1 MSIRFS
7 AIYHAFQSLDSNVVI
22 AIITVSGTILV
33 STLSLII
40 SRYFQ
45 QKRER
50 EAAHRDKKTEM
61 YDEYLKKLF
70 DLFHK
75 FRDEKYLGNLE
86 ELTLFLRDFQRKLVL
101 WANPDTIKSYAEW
114 HKELTT
120 PPQRVKVIIKMID
133 FFSSIRKDLG
143 HSNKGVKRE
152 QIARLFLRNPE
163 LAIREY
169 ERNPQITMEELSE
182 IEKRQ

>member
-1 MSIRFS
+1 MNSDV
-7 AIYHAFQSLDSNVVI
+7 LI
-22 AIITVSGTILV
+22 AVITVSGTILISV
-33 STLSLII
+33 IGLII

-45 QKRER
+45 QKREQKV
-50 EAAHRDKKTEM
+50 AHRDKKTEM

-114 HKELTT
+114 NKELTT
-120 PPQRVKVIIKMID
+120 PPQRVKAIIKMID
-133 FFSSIRKDLG
+133 FFLSIRKDLG
-143 HSNKGVKRE
+143 HSNKGVERE

-182 IEKRQ
+182 IEKKTITTQN

>member
-1 MSIRFS
+1 MNSDV
-7 AIYHAFQSLDSNVVI
+7 AIAVV
-22 AIITVSGTILV
+22 TVSGTILISV
-33 STLSLII
+33 LGLII

-45 QKRER
+45 QKREQDV
-50 EAAHRDKKTEM
+50 AHRDKKTEM
-61 YDEYLKKLF
+61 YDAYLKKLF
-70 DLFHK
+70 DLFAFGDKKHT
-75 FRDEKYLGNLE
+75 GNPE
-86 ELTLFLRDFQRKLVL
+86 ELTLFLRDFQRKLIL

-114 HKELTT
+114 YKELST
-120 PPQRVKVIIKMID
+120 PPQRVKAIIKIID
-133 FFSSIRKDLG
+133 FFLSIRKDLG

-182 IEKRQ
+182 IEKKTIATQN

>member
-1 MSIRFS
+1 MNSDV
-7 AIYHAFQSLDSNVVI
+7 LI
-22 AIITVSGTILV
+22 AVITVSGTILISV
-33 STLSLII
+33 IGLII

-45 QKRER
+45 QKREQKV
-50 EAAHRDKKTEM
+50 AHRDKKTEM

-114 HKELTT
+114 NKELTT
-120 PPQRVKVIIKMID
+120 PPQRVKAIIKMID
-133 FFSSIRKDLG
+133 FFL
-143 HSNKGVKRE
+143 
-152 QIARLFLRNPE
+152 
-163 LAIREY
+163 
-169 ERNPQITMEELSE
+169 
-182 IEKRQ
+182 